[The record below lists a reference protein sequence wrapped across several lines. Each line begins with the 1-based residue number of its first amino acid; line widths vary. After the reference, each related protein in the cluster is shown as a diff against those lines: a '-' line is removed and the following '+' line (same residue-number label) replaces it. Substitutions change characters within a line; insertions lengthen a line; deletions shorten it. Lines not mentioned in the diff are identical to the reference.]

1 MRLGLTLCVVLGL
14 LSAAHAREPKVY
26 QTGKLVQMESVPCG
40 TGEVRGTDSG
50 SKQMQELLCPQ
61 YVMESEH
68 VTYRIRPRNEKHP
81 ALLPVGEFAQFRLQK
96 DKILLRLENLDSKER
111 EYRVIT
117 MTPRAEESTA
127 DAAPVHLNHLQ

>member
-1 MRLGLTLCVVLGL
+1 MCSRLTLCVVLAL
-14 LSAAHAREPKVY
+14 LSAAHARESKVY

-40 TGEVRGTDSG
+40 TGEVRGIDSG
-50 SKQMQELLCPQ
+50 STKMQELLCPQ

-68 VTYRIRPRNEKHP
+68 VTYRIRPRDEKHP

-96 DKILLRLENLDSKER
+96 DKLLLRLENPDSKER
-111 EYRVIT
+111 EYTVVT

-127 DAAPVHLNHLQ
+127 DAAPSHLNHLQ

>member
-1 MRLGLTLCVVLGL
+1 MRSRLMLCIVLGL
-14 LSAAHAREPKVY
+14 ASAAYAREPKAY
-26 QTGKLVQMESVPCG
+26 QTGKLVQMESVPCAGEGLG
-40 TGEVRGTDSG
+40 TGASSTKADESLC
-50 SKQMQELLCPQ
+50 QE

-96 DKILLRLENLDSKER
+96 DNIQLRLENLDSKER
-111 EYRVIT
+111 EFSVIT
-117 MTPRAEESTA
+117 MTPRAEKSTA